1 MVVPL
6 CRAAVTGA
14 GRTPDA
20 APRRMAVLAPT
31 AIWKFESMS
40 PIVRRAGA
48 LLPAMDSDAAKVGA
62 HNRAGGDEP
71 SSGGRAG
78 KRAPERHDL
87 PHSIREFPA
96 IERLDDIAAR
106 LALIAR
112 ADVRR

>member
-14 GRTPDA
+14 GRTPEA

-31 AIWKFESMS
+31 AIWKFESMR
-40 PIVRRAGA
+40 PMVRRVRD
-48 LLPAMDSDAAKVGA
+48 LDLAKVGA

-87 PHSIREFPA
+87 PHGIREFPA